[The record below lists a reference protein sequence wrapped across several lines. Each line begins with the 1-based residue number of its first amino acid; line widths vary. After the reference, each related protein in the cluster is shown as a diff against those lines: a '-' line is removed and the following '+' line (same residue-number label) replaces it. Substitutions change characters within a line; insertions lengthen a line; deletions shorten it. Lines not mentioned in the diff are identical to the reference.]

1 MRISDWSSDVCSSD
15 LSHFLFQLPL
25 TPAGIAQCYH
35 ITGRAP
41 SLRYG
46 SQNIKRPAQAPLVA
60 NVQYVL
66 ATPIKRMQNET
77 TLRFDRTAAQ
87 DRHIRPLV
95 DGKVELGQQLTEGKP
110 RNFLTYIRS
119 EEHTSELQSLMRISY

>member
-1 MRISDWSSDVCSSD
+1 MISHRSDEPAVTR
-15 LSHFLFQLPL
+15 HFLFQLPL

-77 TLRFDRTAAQ
+77 TMRIDRTAAQ
-87 DRHIRPLV
+87 DRHIRPLLA
-95 DGKVELGQQLTEGKP
+95 GKVALGKKRPQAKT
-110 RNFLTYIRS
+110 RHFLTYID
-119 EEHTSELQSLMRISY
+119 

>member
-66 ATPIKRMQNET
+66 ATPITRMQNET
-77 TLRFDRTAAQ
+77 TLRYDRTAPQA
-87 DRHIRPLV
+87 RHIRPLV
-95 DGKVELGQQLTEGKP
+95 AGTVGRGTHPHKGGSDEG
-110 RNFLTYIRS
+110 R
-119 EEHTSELQSLMRISY
+119 

>member
-1 MRISDWSSDVCSSD
+1 M
-15 LSHFLFQLPL
+15 
-25 TPAGIAQCYH
+25 
-35 ITGRAP
+35 AP

-46 SQNIKRPAQAPLVA
+46 SQNIKRHAQAPLVA

-66 ATPIKRMQNET
+66 PTPIKRMQNET

-95 DGKVELGQQLTEGKP
+95 AGKVELGQHLTAGQP
-110 RNFLTYIRS
+110 RNSLTYIAAHRS
-119 EEHTSELQSLMRISY
+119 IPILGAERHDGLIEIGIAY

>member
-1 MRISDWSSDVCSSD
+1 MISHRSDEPAVTR
-15 LSHFLFQLPL
+15 HFLFQLPL

-46 SQNIKRPAQAPLVA
+46 SPNIKRPAQAPLVA

-66 ATPIKRMQNET
+66 GTPIKRMQNET
-77 TLRFDRTAAQ
+77 TLRSDRTAAQ

-95 DGKVELGQQLTEGKP
+95 AGQVTLGPQIPKATTRNYIHKIEDMKSDVKGKRG
-110 RNFLTYIRS
+110 
-119 EEHTSELQSLMRISY
+119 

>member
-1 MRISDWSSDVCSSD
+1 MISHRSDEPAVTR
-15 LSHFLFQLPL
+15 HFLFQLPL

-46 SQNIKRPAQAPLVA
+46 SQNITRPAQAPLVA

-66 ATPIKRMQNET
+66 ATPFTRMQNET
-77 TLRFDRTAAQ
+77 PLRTARPAPQ
-87 DRHIRPLV
+87 DQHTRPLV
-95 DGKVELGQQLTEGKP
+95 AEKVERHPTPPTGNHQDRKAH
-110 RNFLTYIRS
+110 R
-119 EEHTSELQSLMRISY
+119 

>member
-1 MRISDWSSDVCSSD
+1 MISHRSDEPAVTR
-15 LSHFLFQLPL
+15 HFLFQLPL

-60 NVQYVL
+60 NVQNVL

-77 TLRFDRTAAQ
+77 TQRSDRTAAPGW
-87 DRHIRPLV
+87 HIRPLV
-95 DGKVELGQQLTEGKP
+95 AGEVEQGQQVGRAEVRERGGK
-110 RNFLTYIRS
+110 YGEIS
-119 EEHTSELQSLMRISY
+119 VMAEEK

>member
-1 MRISDWSSDVCSSD
+1 MISHRSDEPAVTR
-15 LSHFLFQLPL
+15 HFLFQLPL

-77 TLRFDRTAAQ
+77 TLRFDRTAEQ
-87 DRHIRPLV
+87 DRHIRPL
-95 DGKVELGQQLTEGKP
+95 
-110 RNFLTYIRS
+110 RS
-119 EEHTSELQSLMRISY
+119 EEHTSELQSLMRISSAVFYLKQKH